1 MKNIFIEGIQGM
13 GKSTLLQAIAS
24 KYPEYMVC
32 REGDYSPVE
41 LAWCAW
47 LTEEEYEGVLSRY
60 DAIQDEIKKNT
71 VVEKID
77 VKKIDKDSCE
87 QGNSISFKEQEQIDA
102 LHYIVCYTK
111 IITDIP
117 EFHKD
122 LEQYEIYNGR
132 KTLEEMQEIILA
144 RYERF
149 FAYSGS
155 QPKGDIAEKYAE
167 EYKDTPMKKGY
178 LFECSFL
185 QNIVEDLI
193 LFHQLSDDEIVDFYK
208 KLYEKVDKEKFTLLY
223 LYSDNLEETTN
234 VIKKERSDGQGNE
247 MWYPLMLEYLV
258 NSPYGKAHGYKEFE
272 DMINHFR
279 HRQRVELRII
289 EEVVGENAMIIP
301 AKEWNEKL

>member
-32 REGDYSPVE
+32 HEGDYSPVE

-47 LTEEEYEGVLSRY
+47 LTKEEYDMVLNRY
-60 DAIQDEIKKNT
+60 EEIQEEIKKHT
-71 VVEKID
+71 FCEEYHIRHSSSVV
-77 VKKIDKDSCE
+77 
-87 QGNSISFKEQEQIDA
+87 KETSSKA
-102 LHYIVCYTK
+102 TCTYYIVCYTK

-117 EFHKD
+117 GFHKD

-132 KTLEEMQEIILA
+132 KSFEEMQEIILA

-149 FAYSGS
+149 FETF
-155 QPKGDIAEKYAE
+155 KRKLK
-167 EYKDTPMKKGY
+167 KDTKDCVEAFKDNFSKVGY
-178 LFECSFL
+178 LFECYFL

-193 LFHQLSDDEIVDFYK
+193 LLRQLSDDEIVDFYK
-208 KLYEKVDKEKFTLLY
+208 NLYEKVDKEKFTLLY
-223 LYSDNLEETTN
+223 LYSDNLEETIN

-258 NSPYGKAHGYKEFE
+258 NSPYGKAHGYKDFE
-272 DMINHFR
+272 DMVNHFR

-289 EEVVGENAMIIP
+289 KEVVGENARVIP
-301 AKEWNEKL
+301 AKEWEIEKW